1 MKMVTLIVYSF
12 RFIDS
17 LLFRL
22 LAMTYFLFYVLLF
35 LKSYREGLFFK
46 IYSKDFYFNHTKN

>member
-1 MKMVTLIVYSF
+1 MVTLVVYSF

-17 LLFRL
+17 LLLGL

-46 IYSKDFYFNHTKN
+46 NYSKDFYFNHTKN